1 MNKPVRIALAAVIAA
16 TTLLSVA
23 AQADESPFVV
33 RLRALHIGPANKSDA
48 IAVPSL
54 AGEAPA
60 LNLPADAIEVSSK
73 WIPDIDLEYFFTPN
87 WSAELVLTIPQKH
100 DVAVVIPNV
109 GKATIG
115 SFKHLPPTLT
125 AKYNFNPTGTVRPY
139 VGVGVNLTLIMS
151 VDITVPAALSP
162 TGADLPLQLDNHS
175 IGAAAQAGVDIKLA
189 DHWFAN
195 IDAKYVQLKTDVKAG
210 TLKVSTAKVDPW
222 LLGAGVAY
230 RF

>member
-1 MNKPVRIALAAVIAA
+1 VASAALLCA
-16 TTLLSVA
+16 S

-33 RLRALHIGPANKSDA
+33 RVRALHLAPANKSDA

-73 WIPDIDLEYFFTPN
+73 WIPDIDFEYFFTPN
-87 WSAELVLTIPQKH
+87 WSTELLLTIPQKH
-100 DVAVVIPNV
+100 DVSVKGV
-109 GKATIG
+109 ATIG

-125 AKYNFNPTGTVRPY
+125 AKYNFNPTGTFRPY
-139 VGVGVNLTLIMS
+139 IGVGVNLTLIMN

-162 TGADLPLQLDNHS
+162 TGADLPLKLDNHS
-175 IGAAAQAGVDIKLA
+175 VGGALQAGFDFKIA
-189 DHWFAN
+189 DHWFASV
-195 IDAKYVQLKTDVKAG
+195 DAKYVQIRSDVKAG
-210 TLKVSTAKVDPW
+210 ALKVTTVKVDPI

>member
-1 MNKPVRIALAAVIAA
+1 MRNFSRIAVTAVLAAAA
-16 TTLLSVA
+16 LVSVQ
-23 AQADESPFVV
+23 AQADESPFVI

-48 IAVPSL
+48 VNV
-54 AGEAPA
+54 PA
-60 LNLPADAIEVSSK
+60 LAEGGTALVLPADYLEVSSK

-100 DVAVVIPNV
+100 DVSVKTV
-109 GKATIG
+109 ATIG
-115 SFKHLPPTLT
+115 TFKHLPPTLT
-125 AKYNFNPTGTVRPY
+125 AKYNFNPTGTIRPY
-139 VGVGVNLTLIMS
+139 VGVGINLTLIMN

-162 TGADLPLQLDNHS
+162 TGADLPLSLDNHS
-175 IGAAAQAGVDIKLA
+175 VGAAAQAGMDIKLA

-210 TLKVSTAKVDPW
+210 SLKVSTVKVDPL
-222 LLGAGVAY
+222 LLGVGVAY